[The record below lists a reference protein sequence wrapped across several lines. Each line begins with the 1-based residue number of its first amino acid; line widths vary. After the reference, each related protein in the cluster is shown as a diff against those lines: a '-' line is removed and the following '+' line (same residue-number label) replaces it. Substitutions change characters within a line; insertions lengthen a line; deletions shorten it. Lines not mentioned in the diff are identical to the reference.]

1 MVKFKKTVIFL
12 GDVFILYLSL
22 SLTLLFRYGLNSFYF
37 SFLNHF
43 LPFSLIFIIWLSNFY
58 IFDLYQFKNF
68 KNSFSL
74 LRNFF
79 SAISV
84 NLIFSFL
91 LFYFFGIFFR
101 LTPKTNLIIFTFIS
115 GPLSYGWRIFLTR
128 IINIKDWTTNL
139 LIIGDSKI
147 IEDTIFDLK
156 NNPLLGYDVKV
167 WLKNLQGVKSEELK
181 KLIFENKI
189 EKIVL
194 STKNWQENFFQDFF
208 PQLFS
213 LGVEVSNFVEFFESV
228 YQKTPLEEIDGNQLI
243 EQIKIPDRIY
253 DFLKRIID
261 IILAL
266 FLIIIFIPFMLVSI
280 CLIKISSPK
289 ESVFFKQKRVG
300 QYNKPFVIYKLRTMI
315 TQAEK
320 EGPLWTEEND
330 KRITKLGKI
339 LRRLYLDE
347 TPQLYNILKGEL
359 SFVGPRPERIELVQ
373 LYQKLPYY
381 HLRHLIKP
389 GLTGWAQINYKPSAS
404 VEEAFEKLKYDIY
417 YLKHR
422 SLILDLLIILKTIR
436 LFF

>member
-1 MVKFKKTVIFL
+1 
-12 GDVFILYLSL
+12 
-22 SLTLLFRYGLNSFYF
+22 
-37 SFLNHF
+37 
-43 LPFSLIFIIWLSNFY
+43 
-58 IFDLYQFKNF
+58 
-68 KNSFSL
+68 
-74 LRNFF
+74 
-79 SAISV
+79 
-84 NLIFSFL
+84 
-91 LFYFFGIFFR
+91 
-101 LTPKTNLIIFTFIS
+101 
-115 GPLSYGWRIFLTR
+115 
-128 IINIKDWTTNL
+128 